1 MGGRFRSFR
10 RTQSLQEKGDGC
22 YCEKVRCSWWVW
34 VEGRKVLGPKVP
46 PDAGGTRKGLTADKR
61 RREIRPA
68 GLVNSP
74 IPSSGGAAERGVA
87 RLREKSNLRGKKL
100 DPWQGANA
108 APKVL
113 AVLLTQGGDPQN
125 NPSLGNSR
133 GWVNTVC
140 GAPVPAGTDR
150 TRQRGFTQQIA
161 IRDGCG
167 GPAMRPRPRPRREA
181 RAVNSVGELAAEGKS
196 RMSREIDPGAKWPV
210 TGKESVASSHT
221 RMNPWRQN
229 LQGFFFLD
237 GS

>member
-1 MGGRFRSFR
+1 MVATVRKSGVGDRSELR
-10 RTQSLQEKGDGC
+10 DSKP
-22 YCEKVRCSWWVW
+22 
-34 VEGRKVLGPKVP
+34 LGSKAP
-46 PDAGGTRKGLTADKR
+46 PYAGGKRKRQIADR
-61 RREIRPA
+61 QSREIRPA

-74 IPSSGGAAERGVA
+74 VPSSGGATERGVA
-87 RLREKSNLRGKKL
+87 RLRGKSNLRGKKL

-125 NPSLGNSR
+125 NPSQGNSR

-150 TRQRGFTQQIA
+150 TRQRGFTQQTA

-196 RMSREIDPGAKWPV
+196 RMNREIGPGAK
-210 TGKESVASSHT
+210 
-221 RMNPWRQN
+221 
-229 LQGFFFLD
+229 
-237 GS
+237 